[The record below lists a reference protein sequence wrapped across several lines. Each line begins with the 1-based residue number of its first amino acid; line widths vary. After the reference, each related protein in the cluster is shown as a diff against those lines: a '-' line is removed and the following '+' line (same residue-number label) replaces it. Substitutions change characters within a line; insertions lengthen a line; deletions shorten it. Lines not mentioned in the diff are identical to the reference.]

1 MPKDQSPEAIDPNR
15 LPENVKASIRDL
27 SSAVATVS
35 GGLTGGSLIDAQI
48 AGVVGQNAVEN
59 NQFDLIQLISPA
71 HAEIGAI
78 HQAHKAGVAKG
89 ADMSMT
95 VTGKAVCG
103 YCRGDIAAVAEKA
116 GVKSLTIY
124 EQKTGKTLY
133 WKTGMRTLR
142 ERE

>member
-1 MPKDQSPEAIDPNR
+1 MLGFNDI
-15 LPENVKASIRDL
+15 
-27 SSAVATVS
+27 
-35 GGLTGGSLIDAQI
+35 
-48 AGVVGQNAVEN
+48 
-59 NQFDLIQLISPA
+59 
-71 HAEIGAI
+71 
-78 HQAHKAGVAKG
+78 
-89 ADMSMT
+89 SMT